1 MKLSLE
7 YRNRDFDGIQDI
19 DDETENIYIYGYIV
33 GNNLLVVIYRV
44 TQVHG

>member
-19 DDETENIYIYGYIV
+19 DDETENIYGYIV

-44 TQVHG
+44 ARAHG